1 MQEKNFLSSL
11 MAILFCSLALLG
23 SLPAAAQEKEAAD
36 ADTDPIAELALSND
50 TLQVRYYGR
59 KDSWAD
65 SRFVGGGFLGEER
78 DIVLTAA
85 MMFPVE
91 LGQHFDITF
100 GPQIYAALL
109 SEENEDVMAVSLGT
123 EIRWFFDS
131 SRRFAVSGQAF
142 YSPDIL
148 TFGSAD
154 NVLDLSARAEF
165 KIADRVIVF
174 GGMRWFEFDLTEG
187 EGERTLQEEVFFGV
201 RYRM

>member
-1 MQEKNFLSSL
+1 MPKKHFLSGL
-11 MAILFCSLALLG
+11 MAMGFFSVTLLG
-23 SLPAAAQEKEAAD
+23 SLPAAAQEKDAAD

-50 TLQVRYYGR
+50 TLQLRYYDR
-59 KDSWAD
+59 KDSDAD

-78 DIVLTAA
+78 DIVLSAA
-85 MMFPVE
+85 MMFPVD
-91 LGQHFDITF
+91 LGQYFDITF
-100 GPQIYAALL
+100 GPQLYAALL

-123 EIRWFFDS
+123 EIRWFLDS
-131 SRRFAVSGQAF
+131 SHRFAVAGQAF

-154 NVLDLSARAEF
+154 NVIDLSARAEF

-187 EGERTLQEEVFFGV
+187 GGERTLQEEVFVGV

>member
-1 MQEKNFLSSL
+1 MQKKHFLSGLMTTLIPSL
-11 MAILFCSLALLG
+11 VLLS
-23 SLPAAAQEKEAAD
+23 SLPAAAQEQA
-36 ADTDPIAELALSND
+36 TDRDPLAELALSND
-50 TLQVRYYGR
+50 TLQLRYYEK
-59 KDSWAD
+59 KDSDAD
-65 SRFVGGGFLGEER
+65 SRLVAGGFLGEER
-78 DIVLTAA
+78 DIVLSAA
-85 MMFPVE
+85 MMFPVD
-91 LGQHFDITF
+91 LGQYFDITF
-100 GPQIYAALL
+100 GPQLYAALL

-123 EIRWFFDS
+123 EIRWFLDS
-131 SRRFAVSGQAF
+131 SHRFAVSGQAF

>member
-1 MQEKNFLSSL
+1 MRIE
-11 MAILFCSLALLG
+11 I
-23 SLPAAAQEKEAAD
+23 
-36 ADTDPIAELALSND
+36 PIAELALSND
-50 TLQVRYYGR
+50 TLQLRYYDR
-59 KDSWAD
+59 KARVAD
-65 SRFVGGGFLGEER
+65 SRFVGGAFLGEER
-78 DIVLTAA
+78 DVVLSAA

-91 LGQHFDITF
+91 LASYFDITF
-100 GPQIYAALL
+100 GPQLYAALL

-123 EIRWFFDS
+123 EIRWFLDS

-154 NVLDLSARAEF
+154 NLIDLSARAEF
-165 KIADRVIVF
+165 RISDRVIVF

-187 EGERTLQEEVFFGV
+187 GGERTLQEEVLFGV

>member
-1 MQEKNFLSSL
+1 MQKKYFLSGLMTTLIPSL
-11 MAILFCSLALLG
+11 VLLS
-23 SLPAAAQEKEAAD
+23 SLPAAAQEQA
-36 ADTDPIAELALSND
+36 TDRDPLAELALSND
-50 TLQVRYYGR
+50 TLQLRYYEK
-59 KDSWAD
+59 KDSDAD
-65 SRFVGGGFLGEER
+65 SRLVAGGFLGEER

-85 MMFPVE
+85 MMFPVD
-91 LGQHFDITF
+91 LGQYFDITF
-100 GPQIYAALL
+100 GPQLYAALL
-109 SEENEDVMAVSLGT
+109 SEEDEDVMAVSLGT
-123 EIRWFFDS
+123 EIRWFLDS
-131 SRRFAVSGQAF
+131 SQRFAVSGQAF